1 MRPSFRSGTLLISM
15 SLTAACTTHITVI
28 GPGPTTTAAGAV
40 VASCQANAKSVET
53 ALEAYDT
60 QMGAY
65 PLADDWDALTTSQMG
80 SHGSVGPWLKGDS
93 QHYPLRDQLRWK
105 RGCIGRQGRGHDVPS
120 CRQHR
125 QPTRCLYHQSQL
137 NSRWVPFHV
146 ASNE

>member
-28 GPGPTTTAAGAV
+28 GPGPTTTAPGAV

-80 SHGSVGPWLKGDS
+80 SHGSVGPWLKATPSTTHYVINFDGSGDVS
-93 QHYPLRDQLRWK
+93 VDKVGVTTYQAADNIDSRPDA
-105 RGCIGRQGRGHDVPS
+105 CTTNPS
-120 CRQHR
+120 
-125 QPTRCLYHQSQL
+125 
-137 NSRWVPFHV
+137 
-146 ASNE
+146 